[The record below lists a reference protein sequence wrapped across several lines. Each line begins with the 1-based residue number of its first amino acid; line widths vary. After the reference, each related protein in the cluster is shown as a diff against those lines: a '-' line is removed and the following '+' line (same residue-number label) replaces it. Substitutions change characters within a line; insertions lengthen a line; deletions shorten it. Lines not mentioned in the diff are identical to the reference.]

1 MYGTSSELEYAAK
14 EHMAEYKRRAD
25 RQRLLA
31 QAPRA
36 PRTTKAVA
44 VTRIISTLAA
54 RVIRRQ
60 HEASPILDTPPAVSG
75 EHIHMPTS

>member
-14 EHMAEYKRRAD
+14 ERMAEYKRRAD

-36 PRTTKAVA
+36 PRTFTIAAFAHLILKV
-44 VTRIISTLAA
+44 AA
-54 RVIRRQ
+54 RVTRRQ
-60 HEASPILDTPPAVSG
+60 GETSPAPGTPQAVNG
-75 EHIHMPTS
+75 EHIHIVTS